1 MPPFGEVDSLLQHPT
16 VALPHGP
23 FGNGFSCKWFKVGF
37 QMREGAKGTEAAKK
51 DEVSLPVPLRLGAP
65 ASAAFSRNENRRK
78 TLPQLNAVTFEQY
91 Q

>member
-1 MPPFGEVDSLLQHPT
+1 
-16 VALPHGP
+16 
-23 FGNGFSCKWFKVGF
+23 
-37 QMREGAKGTEAAKK
+37 MREGAKGTEAAKK